1 VLGGRNTP
9 LPILF
14 RTLKTSGADLPRN
27 LKLALAYDGT
37 DFAGWQV
44 QPDRVSVQGTL
55 LSAFEHLTGEKTL
68 PQGSGRTDAGVHALA
83 QVATVTT
90 NSPIPTDNLIR
101 ALNDILPRSIRILAA
116 EEMPPEFHARRSA
129 VAKTYRYHIYRGAI
143 CSPFQA
149 RYVYHHPY
157 PLDESRMIQAA
168 ALVEGEH
175 DFTSFAAVDPE
186 KRKEAPATDKEK
198 LETKTSLQ
206 TNAGFATNQ
215 AELEANSARPE
226 PSKAELD
233 LDNSRPETNKAGLE
247 LDNAGLETNKAGLK
261 TNKADLEP
269 NNVRTIFLSQWQ
281 RHADELIYTVR
292 GNGFLHHMVRNLVG
306 TFLMVGK
313 GSLSIADVK
322 RILELRDRSAAAA
335 TAPASGLF
343 LVSVEY

>member
-1 VLGGRNTP
+1 M
-9 LPILF
+9 
-14 RTLKTSGADLPRN
+14 PRN
-27 LKLALAYDGT
+27 LKLTLAYDGH

-44 QPDRVSVQGTL
+44 QPDRLSVQGTL
-55 LSAFEHLTGEKTL
+55 VSAFEHLTGEKTL

-83 QVATVTT
+83 QIATVTT
-90 NSPIPTDNLIR
+90 DSPIPVDNLVR
-101 ALNDILPRSIRILAA
+101 ALNDILPRSIRVLAA

-157 PLDESRMIQAA
+157 PLDESRIVQAA

-186 KRKEAPATDKEK
+186 KRKETPARSKALASDKE
-198 LETKTSLQ
+198 SL
-206 TNAGFATNQ
+206 AR
-215 AELEANSARPE
+215 NS
-226 PSKAELD
+226 
-233 LDNSRPETNKAGLE
+233 AGLE
-247 LDNAGLETNKAGLK
+247 MDKA
-261 TNKADLEP
+261 EP
-269 NNVRTIFLSQWQ
+269 EINNVRTIFESQWQ
-281 RHADELIYTVR
+281 RRADELIYTVR

-313 GSLSIADVK
+313 GSLTVADVR

>member
-1 VLGGRNTP
+1 M
-9 LPILF
+9 
-14 RTLKTSGADLPRN
+14 ARN
-27 LKLALAYDGT
+27 LKLTLAYDGH

-44 QPDRVSVQGTL
+44 QPDRLSVQGTL
-55 LSAFEHLTGEKTL
+55 VSAFEHLTGEKTL

-101 ALNDILPRSIRILAA
+101 ALNDVLPRSIRILAA
-116 EEMPPEFHARRSA
+116 EEMPPDFHARRSA

-157 PLDESRMIQAA
+157 PLSESRMIQAA
-168 ALVEGEH
+168 ALVQGEH

-186 KRKEAPATDKEK
+186 KRKQALAIDKEGAM
-198 LETKTSLQ
+198 TKSGID
-206 TNAGFATNQ
+206 TNAAIDTQPGAVTNTEVETDHSGLEIDQ
-215 AELEANSARPE
+215 AEF
-226 PSKAELD
+226 
-233 LDNSRPETNKAGLE
+233 
-247 LDNAGLETNKAGLK
+247 
-261 TNKADLEP
+261 EP
-269 NNVRTIFLSQWQ
+269 NNVRTIFHSQWQ
-281 RHADELIYTVR
+281 RQGDELIYTVR

-313 GSLSIADVK
+313 GSLTVADVR

>member
-1 VLGGRNTP
+1 L
-9 LPILF
+9 
-14 RTLKTSGADLPRN
+14 RN
-27 LKLALAYDGT
+27 LKLTFAYDGH

-44 QPDRVSVQGTL
+44 QPDRLSVQGTL

-83 QVATVTT
+83 QIATVTT
-90 NSPIPTDNLIR
+90 NSPIPVDNLVR
-101 ALNDILPRSIRILAA
+101 ALNDILPRSIRVLAA

-129 VAKTYRYHIYRGAI
+129 IAKTYRYHIYRGAI

-157 PLDESRMIQAA
+157 PLNESLMIQAA
-168 ALVEGEH
+168 ALVVGEH

-186 KRKEAPATDKEK
+186 RNKDRSKDRGNES
-198 LETKTSLQ
+198 LEI
-206 TNAGFATNQ
+206 
-215 AELEANSARPE
+215 
-226 PSKAELD
+226 
-233 LDNSRPETNKAGLE
+233 
-247 LDNAGLETNKAGLK
+247 
-261 TNKADLEP
+261 

-313 GSLSIADVK
+313 GSLTVADVR

-343 LVSVEY
+343 LVNVEY

>member
-1 VLGGRNTP
+1 L
-9 LPILF
+9 
-14 RTLKTSGADLPRN
+14 RN
-27 LKLALAYDGT
+27 LKLTLAYDGH

-44 QPDRVSVQGTL
+44 QPDRLSVQGTL
-55 LSAFEHLTGEKTL
+55 VSAFEHLTGEKTL

-83 QVATVTT
+83 QIASVTT
-90 NSPIPTDNLIR
+90 NSPIPVDNLVR
-101 ALNDILPRSIRILAA
+101 ALNDILPRSIRVLAA

-168 ALVEGEH
+168 ALVQGEH

-186 KRKEAPATDKEK
+186 KRKEVLAPDQVNFAA
-198 LETKTSLQ
+198 
-206 TNAGFATNQ
+206 NAG
-215 AELEANSARPE
+215 
-226 PSKAELD
+226 
-233 LDNSRPETNKAGLE
+233 
-247 LDNAGLETNKAGLK
+247 
-261 TNKADLEP
+261 LEP
-269 NNVRTIFLSQWQ
+269 NNVRTIFHSQWQ
-281 RHADELIYTVR
+281 RHAEELIYTVR

-313 GSLSIADVK
+313 GSLTVADVR

>member
-1 VLGGRNTP
+1 L
-9 LPILF
+9 
-14 RTLKTSGADLPRN
+14 RN
-27 LKLALAYDGT
+27 LKLTLAYDGH

-44 QPDRVSVQGTL
+44 QPDRLSVQGTL
-55 LSAFEHLTGEKTL
+55 VSAFEHLTGEKTL

-83 QVATVTT
+83 QIATVTT
-90 NSPIPTDNLIR
+90 NSPIPVDNLVR
-101 ALNDILPRSIRILAA
+101 ALNDILPRSIRVLVA

-157 PLDESRMIQAA
+157 PLSESLMIQAA
-168 ALVEGEH
+168 TLVEGEH

-186 KRKEAPATDKEK
+186 KRKETLAADQE
-198 LETKTSLQ
+198 S
-206 TNAGFATNQ
+206 FASNV
-215 AELEANSARPE
+215 
-226 PSKAELD
+226 
-233 LDNSRPETNKAGLE
+233 G
-247 LDNAGLETNKAGLK
+247 
-261 TNKADLEP
+261 LEP
-269 NNVRTIFLSQWQ
+269 NNVRTIFHSQWQ

-313 GSLSIADVK
+313 GSLSVADVR

>member
-1 VLGGRNTP
+1 L
-9 LPILF
+9 
-14 RTLKTSGADLPRN
+14 RN
-27 LKLALAYDGT
+27 LKLTLAYDGH

-44 QPDRVSVQGTL
+44 QPDRLSVQGTL
-55 LSAFEHLTGEKTL
+55 VSAFEHLTGEKTL

-83 QVATVTT
+83 QIATVTT
-90 NSPIPTDNLIR
+90 NSPIPVDNLVR
-101 ALNDILPRSIRILAA
+101 ALNDILPRSIRVLAA

-157 PLDESRMIQAA
+157 PLNESLMIQAA
-168 ALVEGEH
+168 ALVVGEH

-186 KRKEAPATDKEK
+186 RNKDRSKDRGNES
-198 LETKTSLQ
+198 LEI
-206 TNAGFATNQ
+206 
-215 AELEANSARPE
+215 
-226 PSKAELD
+226 
-233 LDNSRPETNKAGLE
+233 
-247 LDNAGLETNKAGLK
+247 
-261 TNKADLEP
+261 

-313 GSLSIADVK
+313 GSLTVADVR

>member
-1 VLGGRNTP
+1 M
-9 LPILF
+9 
-14 RTLKTSGADLPRN
+14 ARN
-27 LKLALAYDGT
+27 LKLTLAYDGH

-44 QPDRVSVQGTL
+44 QPDRLSVQGTL
-55 LSAFEHLTGEKTL
+55 VSAFEHLTGEKTL

-90 NSPIPTDNLIR
+90 NSPIPVDNLIR
-101 ALNDILPRSIRILAA
+101 ALNDILPRSIRILAV
-116 EEMPPEFHARRSA
+116 EEMPPDFHARRSA

-157 PLDESRMIQAA
+157 PLSESRMVQAA

-186 KRKEAPATDKEK
+186 KRKQTFAIDKGRSATKALDTKSGIKTKPGLAENTAD
-198 LETKTSLQ
+198 ETKSGIDSDADVDTKPAAV
-206 TNAGFATNQ
+206 TNTEVETDHSIFEIDQ
-215 AELEANSARPE
+215 AEFE
-226 PSKAELD
+226 P
-233 LDNSRPETNKAGLE
+233 NP
-247 LDNAGLETNKAGLK
+247 
-261 TNKADLEP
+261 EP
-269 NNVRTIFLSQWQ
+269 NNVRTIFHSQWQ
-281 RHADELIYTVR
+281 RQGDELIYNVR
-292 GNGFLHHMVRNLVG
+292 GSGFLHHMVRNLVG

-313 GSLSIADVK
+313 GSLTVADVR
-322 RILELRDRSAAAA
+322 RIHELRDRSAAAA